1 MRDGRTIRKLRVL
14 DILLG
19 AVLTAASA
27 FAQAPAPNEVGR
39 APKLDV
45 QPFVALGNRIRFE
58 FPKKDWQLVPGGTV
72 SLVSVTQ
79 KSGQAAVVVEHTK
92 LNAALAPDDITD
104 LFAQLEAE
112 QIKQQ
117 QPEAADLQSKLVSV
131 GNRRLVIVG
140 YTRRGVTGAE
150 RVRVYS
156 VPVGSDLYRLTCSAA
171 APQFARYEQ
180 VFAHVAA
187 TFATGTN

>member
-1 MRDGRTIRKLRVL
+1 MRERSSGRIYRRLSA
-14 DILLG
+14 LL
-19 AVLTAASA
+19 ALLLTGTSV
-27 FAQAPAPNEVGR
+27 FAQPPAPNEVGR

-45 QPFVALGNRIRFE
+45 LKFVGPGNRIRFE
-58 FPKKDWQLVPGGTV
+58 FPKKDWQLVAGGTV
-72 SLVSVTQ
+72 SIVSVTQ

-104 LFAQLEAE
+104 LFAQLEAD

-117 QPEAADLQSKLVSV
+117 QPDASDVQSKLVSV
-131 GNRRLVIVG
+131 DNRRFVIVG
-140 YTRRGVTGAE
+140 YTRRGVTGTE

-187 TFATGTN
+187 TFATGSN

>member
-1 MRDGRTIRKLRVL
+1 MREGRVGREYRALGT
-14 DILLG
+14 LL
-19 AVLTAASA
+19 AVVLTGAGA

-45 QPFVALGNRIRFE
+45 QPFVGPGNRIRFE
-58 FPKKDWQLVPGGTV
+58 FPKKDWLLVPGGTV
-72 SLVSVTQ
+72 SIVSVIQ

-104 LFAQLEAE
+104 LFAQLEAD

-117 QPEAADLQSKLVSV
+117 QPDAADVQSKLVAV

-140 YTRRGVTGAE
+140 YTRRGVAGAE

-156 VPVGSDLYRLTCSAA
+156 MPVGSDLYRITCSAA
-171 APQFARYEQ
+171 TQQFARYEQ

>member
-1 MRDGRTIRKLRVL
+1 MRERRPGRQYRRPSALLALVL
-14 DILLG
+14 AG
-19 AVLTAASA
+19 TTV
-27 FAQAPAPNEVGR
+27 FAQPPAPNEVGR
-39 APKLDV
+39 APKLEV
-45 QPFVALGNRIRFE
+45 QKFVGPGNRIRFE
-58 FPKKDWQLVPGGTV
+58 FPKKDWQLVAGGTV
-72 SLVSVTQ
+72 SIVSVTQ
-79 KSGQAAVVVEHTK
+79 KAGQAAIVVEHTR

-117 QPEAADLQSKLVSV
+117 QPDASDVQSKLVSV
-131 GNRRLVIVG
+131 DNRRFIIVG

-156 VPVGSDLYRLTCSAA
+156 VPVGSDLYRLTCSASA
-171 APQFARYEQ
+171 QQFARYEQ

>member
-1 MRDGRTIRKLRVL
+1 MRERRRGRKYRWLSTLLAVVL
-14 DILLG
+14 AG
-19 AVLTAASA
+19 TSVL
-27 FAQAPAPNEVGR
+27 AQAPAPNEVGR

-45 QPFVALGNRIRFE
+45 QSFVGPGNRIRFE
-58 FPKKDWQLVPGGTV
+58 FPKKDWQLVAGGTV
-72 SLVSVTQ
+72 SIVSVTQ
-79 KSGQAAVVVEHTK
+79 KAGQAAIVVEHTR

-112 QIKQQ
+112 QIKLQ
-117 QPEAADLQSKLVSV
+117 QPDASDVQSKLVSV
-131 GNRRLVIVG
+131 ENRQFVIVG
-140 YTRRGVTGAE
+140 YTRRGVAGAE

-156 VPVGSDLYRLTCSAA
+156 MPVGSDLYRLTCSAA
-171 APQFARYEQ
+171 AQQFARYEP

>member
-1 MRDGRTIRKLRVL
+1 MREGPKSRGFIVL
-14 DILLG
+14 EAIG
-19 AVLTAASA
+19 AVMLTGLSA

-45 QPFVALGNRIRFE
+45 QPFVGPGNRIRFE
-58 FPKKDWQLVPGGTV
+58 FPRKDWQLVSGGTV
-72 SLVSVTQ
+72 SIVSVAQ
-79 KSGQAAVVVEHTK
+79 KSGQAAVVVEHSK
-92 LNAALAPDDITD
+92 LNTALAPDDITD

-117 QPEAADLQSKLVSV
+117 QPDAADLQSKLVSV
-131 GNRRLVIVG
+131 GSRRIVIVG
-140 YTRRGVTGAE
+140 YTRRGVTGDE

-171 APQFARYEQ
+171 TQQFARYEQ

>member
-1 MRDGRTIRKLRVL
+1 MRERGPGLEFRSVATAL
-14 DILLG
+14 
-19 AVLTAASA
+19 AVLFAGASIL
-27 FAQAPAPNEVGR
+27 AQPPAPNEVGR
-39 APKLDV
+39 APKLEV
-45 QPFVALGNRIRFE
+45 QKFVAPGNRIRFE
-58 FPKKDWQLVPGGTV
+58 FPKKDWQLVSGGTV
-72 SLVSVTQ
+72 SIVSVTQ
-79 KSGQAAVVVEHTK
+79 KTGQAAVVVEHTK

-117 QPEAADLQSKLVSV
+117 QPDASDLQSKLVSV
-131 GNRRLVIVG
+131 DNRRFVIVG
-140 YTRRGVTGAE
+140 YTRRGVSGPE

-156 VPVGSDLYRLTCSAA
+156 MPIGSDLYRLTCSAA

>member
-1 MRDGRTIRKLRVL
+1 MRKRGSGRIYRRLSA
-14 DILLG
+14 LLAFLLAG
-19 AVLTAASA
+19 ASV
-27 FAQAPAPNEVGR
+27 FAQPPAPNEVSR

-45 QPFVALGNRIRFE
+45 QKFVGPGNRIRFE
-58 FPKKDWQLVPGGTV
+58 FPKKDWQLVAGGTISIV
-72 SLVSVTQ
+72 SLTQ

-104 LFAQLEAE
+104 LFAQLEAD

-117 QPEAADLQSKLVSV
+117 QPDASDVQSKLVSV
-131 GNRRLVIVG
+131 DNRRFVIVG

>member
-1 MRDGRTIRKLRVL
+1 MREGRPGGNSRRLIT
-14 DILLG
+14 LL
-19 AVLTAASA
+19 AVVVASA
-27 FAQAPAPNEVGR
+27 GLLAQAPAPNEVGR
-39 APKLDV
+39 APKLEV
-45 QPFVALGNRIRFE
+45 QQYVAPGNRIRFE
-58 FPKKDWQLVPGGTV
+58 FPKKDWQIVPGGTV
-72 SLVSVTQ
+72 SMVSVTQ
-79 KSGQAAVVVEHTK
+79 KAGQAAVVVEHTK

-104 LFAQLEAE
+104 LFAQLEAD
-112 QIKQQ
+112 QIKQA
-117 QPEAADLQSKLVSV
+117 QPDASDMQSKLVSV

-156 VPVGSDLYRLTCSAA
+156 VPVGVDLYRLTCSAA
-171 APQFARYEQ
+171 SQQFARYEQ

>member
-1 MRDGRTIRKLRVL
+1 MRERRPGREYRRPSALLALVL
-14 DILLG
+14 AG
-19 AVLTAASA
+19 TTV
-27 FAQAPAPNEVGR
+27 FAQPPAPNEVGR
-39 APKLDV
+39 APKLEV
-45 QPFVALGNRIRFE
+45 QKFVGPGNRIRFE
-58 FPKKDWQLVPGGTV
+58 FPKKDWQLVAGGTV
-72 SLVSVTQ
+72 AIVSVTQ
-79 KSGQAAVVVEHTK
+79 KAGQAAVVVEHTR
-92 LNAALAPDDITD
+92 LNAPLAPDDITD

-117 QPEAADLQSKLVSV
+117 QPDASDVQSKLVSID
-131 GNRRLVIVG
+131 NRRFVIVG
-140 YTRRGVTGAE
+140 YTRRGVAGAE

-171 APQFARYEQ
+171 AQQFARYEQ